1 MSTLSQIREIE
12 QAIQDAEQLYNV
24 LRVFPRDITIG
35 EFEDTIKE
43 TLPKEDI
50 SVGEGIQQAYSIK
63 QTVQQQMAQAISDL
77 KKYYPGSYFD
87 LIKPYRDPSV
97 SNSFRLAV
105 PQLKHGHYETFEE
118 KLPWLIDVIG
128 RTDPAI
134 LEDLKHALKEVVKP
148 PSSKAKAKYDAW
160 VELMEDDRFRRL
172 LAMFG
177 LLYYPT
183 PEEAPPL
190 EDIKRSMETTDY
202 MLEQAKRVTSILS
215 IFKSK
220 RKVQNIKER
229 ILANT
234 PADKSKTVEESM
246 NLIEK
251 KIMPE
256 LLSERQQ
263 LVNQLM
269 REHVESFLEENPVA
283 DRKAPRAQ
291 GEPAAHTELSRAQG
305 EVHGDTPG
313 AFLKDQEPQEG

>member
-1 MSTLSQIREIE
+1 
-12 QAIQDAEQLYNV
+12 
-24 LRVFPRDITIG
+24 
-35 EFEDTIKE
+35 
-43 TLPKEDI
+43 
-50 SVGEGIQQAYSIK
+50 
-63 QTVQQQMAQAISDL
+63 MAQAISGL

-134 LEDLKHALKEVVKP
+134 LEDLKDALKEVVKP

-202 MLEQAKRVTSILS
+202 MLEQAKRGNLHTVHLQ
-215 IFKSK
+215 
-220 RKVQNIKER
+220 VQAKG
-229 ILANT
+229 
-234 PADKSKTVEESM
+234 
-246 NLIEK
+246 
-251 KIMPE
+251 PE
-256 LLSERQQ
+256 
-263 LVNQLM
+263 
-269 REHVESFLEENPVA
+269 H
-283 DRKAPRAQ
+283 Q
-291 GEPAAHTELSRAQG
+291 GE
-305 EVHGDTPG
+305 DPG
-313 AFLKDQEPQEG
+313 QHPGRQVQDGGRSP